1 MLMGARRFC
10 RGASSL
16 LGALVLLAAYG
27 TALTAQERTGWLH
40 TVYVDPPRGRRP
52 PAPLIGL
59 VDAQGRF
66 TRLVGGDAVLRA
78 AGGPRA
84 LEGRR
89 VSVDG
94 ALATGVAPAPG
105 ISPALPALRVDRLRA
120 LEPAGAA
127 GAPSFSIGAAT
138 DVRPYVMLLCKFS
151 DQPSE
156 PMPRSWYDAVVGPT
170 RPNMGHY
177 FNELSFGRL
186 SLAGSVAVG
195 WFTLPKP
202 YLYYYPD
209 GGQSLVFDKLLQ
221 DCVTAADATV
231 DFKQYSGII
240 VQHNLGP
247 DWAFGGRYT
256 LTIDGQ
262 TRAFG
267 VAWMP
272 KSGTAQLAHELG
284 HTLGFPHSSGDYGEV
299 YDSRWDVMSNS
310 YPFVDY
316 SLVPPDF
323 LQQHT
328 IAYDKW
334 SAGWIDAGSVL
345 TPVLAS
351 TQSIMLL
358 FADRAPAT
366 TGYQLVRVPDPQ
378 ATSKQYL
385 AEARRRVGYDQ
396 GVPGNAIVLHSYDGT
411 RSEPAHVIDVDR
423 NGDPN
428 DAGAM
433 WTVGESYADSIF
445 GLTIDV
451 DSANA
456 SGFGVTVVRGWRLRM
471 QATGP
476 GSITGSPNGACT
488 ARCDHIAAARGSTV
502 SLTAVPS
509 AGAQF
514 LGWSGSCSGTAA
526 CTVKLDGN
534 RAVGATFGVPLT
546 LTSASERPRAIVGRP
561 YADKLVATGGSATV
575 TFAVT
580 SGALP
585 PGVVLASSTGVLSG
599 QPTKEGRF
607 EFTVTATSGTLTS
620 ARAFAVSVVRPLAI
634 LTDASLPRAVKGT
647 SFTTT
652 LSADGGTG
660 SVRWSVS
667 TGALPA
673 GLVLE
678 PATGK
683 LAGTPS
689 AAGAFE
695 FTVLA
700 ASDTL
705 RDTRKFTISVVAP
718 VTITSAAE
726 RRAAVMGAAYADT
739 MRATGGDGVFDW
751 RLTAGELPAGV
762 TLEAGGVVRGRP
774 ATSGSFRFTATVASV
789 ELTAQR
795 EFTLVVSKP
804 ALASNAVLDALLGGS
819 AALTADERS
828 FLDLLGNHNGRL
840 DVGDVRA
847 WLVDA
852 KALQPDARPGEA
864 LAALTRLEAQRS
876 LSSRPAAARAPG
888 ATTTPRERRP

>member
-1 MLMGARRFC
+1 VLTGFRRLS
-10 RGASSL
+10 RSVASL
-16 LGALVLLAAYG
+16 LSALVLLAASR
-27 TALTAQERTGWLH
+27 ASLSAQERTGWLH
-40 TVYVDPPRGRRP
+40 TVYVDPPRGQRP
-52 PAPLIGL
+52 PAPLVGV

-66 TRLVGGDAVLRA
+66 TRLVVDDAVLRA
-78 AGGPRA
+78 AGGARA

-94 ALATGVAPAPG
+94 APAAGVAPAPG
-105 ISPALPALRVDRLRA
+105 ISPAAPALRVYRLRA
-120 LEPAGAA
+120 LEPVAA
-127 GAPSFSIGAAT
+127 ASAPNLVVGAAT

-156 PMPRSWYDAVVGPT
+156 PLPRSWYDAVLGPT

-202 YLYYYPD
+202 YLYYYPS
-209 GGQSLVFDKLLQ
+209 GGQSLLFDALLR
-221 DCVTAADATV
+221 DCVAAADATV
-231 DFKQYSGII
+231 DFTRYSGII

-247 DWAFGGRYT
+247 DWAYGGRYT
-256 LTIDGQ
+256 LTLDGQ
-262 TRAFG
+262 TRPFG

-284 HTLGFPHSSGDYGEV
+284 HTLGFPHSSGGYDQV

-316 SLVPPDF
+316 SLDPPDF

-334 SAGWIDAGSVL
+334 SAGWIDARSVL
-345 TPVLAS
+345 IPALAS
-351 TQSIMLL
+351 TQSVMLL

-366 TGYQLVRVPDPQ
+366 AGYQLVRVPDPQ
-378 ATSKQYL
+378 ASAKQTL

-396 GVPGNAIVLHSYDGT
+396 GVPGNAVVLHSFDQA

-433 WTVGESYADSIF
+433 WTVGESYTDSIF

-451 DSANA
+451 DSVNA

-471 QATGP
+471 QITGP
-476 GSITGSPNGACT
+476 GSITGAPNGAC
-488 ARCDHIAAARGSTV
+488 ASRCDHVATARGSTV
-502 SLTAVPS
+502 SLAAVPS

-514 LGWSGSCSGTAA
+514 LGWSGACSGTAA

-546 LTSASERPRAIVGRP
+546 LSSASERPRAIVGRP
-561 YADKLVATGGSATV
+561 YADKLVAAGGSGSV

-585 PGVVLASSTGVLSG
+585 SGVVLAPSTGVLSG

-620 ARAFAVSVVRPLAI
+620 ARAFVIDVVRPLAI
-634 LTDASLPRAVKGT
+634 VTNASLPRALRGT
-647 SFTTT
+647 PFTST
-652 LSADGGTG
+652 LVADGGAG
-660 SVRWSVS
+660 AVRWSVS
-667 TGALPA
+667 SGTLPA
-673 GLVLE
+673 GLALE
-678 PATGK
+678 SATGK
-683 LAGTPS
+683 LAGTPT

-695 FTVLA
+695 FTALA
-700 ASDTL
+700 VSDTL

-739 MRATGGDGVFDW
+739 VRATGGDGVFEW
-751 RLTAGELPAGV
+751 RLKSGELPAGV
-762 TLEAGGVVRGRP
+762 ALETSGALRGTP
-774 ATSGSFRFTATVASV
+774 ATSGSFRFTATAASDD
-789 ELTAQR
+789 LTAQR

-804 ALASNAVLDALLGGS
+804 ALAANAVLDALLGGS
-819 AALTADERS
+819 ATLTADERS

-847 WLVDA
+847 WLVDI
-852 KALQPDARPGEA
+852 KALSADAQPNEA
-864 LAALTRLEAQRS
+864 LPALSRLEAQRAS
-876 LSSRPAAARAPG
+876 SSRPGPARTPS
-888 ATTTPRERRP
+888 ATTARGRRP

>member
-1 MLMGARRFC
+1 MLTGARRFS
-10 RGASSL
+10 RGATSL
-16 LGALVLLAAYG
+16 LGTLVLLAADR
-27 TALTAQERTGWLH
+27 ASLSAQERTGWLH
-40 TVYVDPPRGRRP
+40 TVYVDPPRGQRP

-66 TRLVGGDAVLRA
+66 TRLVVDDAVVRA
-78 AGGPRA
+78 AGGSRA

-89 VSVDG
+89 VTVDG
-94 ALATGVAPAPG
+94 APVAGVAPAPG
-105 ISPALPALRVDRLRA
+105 ISPASPALRVDRLRA
-120 LEPAGAA
+120 LEPVPAA
-127 GAPSFSIGAAT
+127 SASSFSVGATT

-156 PMPRSWYDAVVGPT
+156 PLPRSWYDAVVGPT

-186 SLAGSVAVG
+186 SLAGSVAIG

-202 YLYYYPD
+202 YLYYYPN

-221 DCVTAADATV
+221 DCVSAADATV

-247 DWAFGGRYT
+247 DWAYGGRYT
-256 LTIDGQ
+256 LTLDGQ
-262 TRAFG
+262 TRVFG

-272 KSGTAQLAHELG
+272 RSGTAQLAHELG
-284 HTLGFPHSSGDYGEV
+284 HTLGFPHSSGGYAEV

-310 YPFVDY
+310 YPFIDY
-316 SLVPPDF
+316 SLDPPDY

-345 TPVLAS
+345 VPALAS
-351 TQSIMLL
+351 TQSVMLL
-358 FADRAPAT
+358 YADRAPAA

-378 ATSKQYL
+378 ASSKQYL

-396 GVPGNAIVLHSYDGT
+396 GVPGNAVVLHSYDGT

-445 GLTIDV
+445 GLTVDV
-451 DSANA
+451 DSVNA
-456 SGFGVTVVRGWRLRM
+456 TGFGVTVVRGWRLRM
-471 QATGP
+471 QITGP
-476 GSITGSPNGACT
+476 GSIAGAPNGACT
-488 ARCDHIAAARGSTV
+488 TRCDHIAAARGSSV
-502 SLTAVPS
+502 SLTALPN

-514 LGWSGSCSGTAA
+514 LGWSGACSGTAA

-534 RAVGATFGVPLT
+534 RTVGATFGVPLT
-546 LTSASERPRAIVGRP
+546 FTSASERPRAIVGRP
-561 YADKLVATGGSATV
+561 YADKLVVTGGSAPV

-585 PGVVLASSTGVLSG
+585 PGVVLASGTGVLSG

-607 EFTVTATSGTLTS
+607 ECTVTATSGTLTS
-620 ARAFAVSVVRPLAI
+620 ARPFAIAVVQPLAI
-634 LTDASLPRAVKGT
+634 VTNASLPRAVKGT

-652 LSADGGTG
+652 LATDGGVG
-660 SVRWSVS
+660 AVRWSVS
-667 TGALPA
+667 SGAPPA
-673 GLVLE
+673 GVALE
-678 PATGK
+678 STTGK
-683 LAGTPS
+683 LAGTPT
-689 AAGAFE
+689 AAGTFE

-700 ASDTL
+700 SSDTL
-705 RDTRKFTISVVAP
+705 RDTRKFTLSVVAP

-739 MRATGGDGVFDW
+739 VRATGGNGVFDW
-751 RLTAGELPAGV
+751 RLSSGELPAGV
-762 TLEAGGVVRGRP
+762 ALEASGVVRGTP
-774 ATSGSFRFTATVASV
+774 ATSGSFRFTATAASDD
-789 ELTAQR
+789 LTAQR
-795 EFTLVVSKP
+795 DFTLVVSKP
-804 ALASNAVLDALLGGS
+804 ALAANAVLDALLGGS
-819 AALTADERS
+819 ATLTADERS

-847 WLVDA
+847 WLVDI
-852 KALQPDARPGEA
+852 KALQSDAQPRETLP
-864 LAALTRLEAQRS
+864 ALTRLETGQPS
-876 LSSRPAAARAPG
+876 SSRPSAARTPSA
-888 ATTTPRERRP
+888 TTPRERRP